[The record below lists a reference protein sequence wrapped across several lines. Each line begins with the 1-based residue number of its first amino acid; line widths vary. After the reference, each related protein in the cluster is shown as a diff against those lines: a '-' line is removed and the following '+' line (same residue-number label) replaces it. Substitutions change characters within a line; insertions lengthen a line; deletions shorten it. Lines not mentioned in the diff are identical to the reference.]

1 MQIGPTQDVR
11 GLKLRIGL
19 IAGWLI
25 RMTPP
30 CNQVV
35 KLVSEEMDH
44 PLPLGTKIKVRLH
57 FLICKWCERYREQLI
72 FIRSAMRRHPDKLE
86 GQDQPAAPSPSPE
99 AHERLKQAL
108 RQQQK
113 Q

>member
-1 MQIGPTQDVR
+1 MQIGPTQDVK

-30 CNQVV
+30 CSQVV
-35 KLVSEEMDH
+35 QLVSEEMDH
-44 PLPLGTKIKVRLH
+44 PLPLRTRLSIRFH
-57 FLICKWCERYREQLI
+57 FLICKWCERYRQQLI

-86 GQDQPAAPSPSPE
+86 GQDQPASATLSPE
-99 AHERLKQAL
+99 ARERLKQAL
-108 RQQQK
+108 HRQQAQ
-113 Q
+113 

>member
-1 MQIGPTQDVR
+1 MQIGPTQDVK

-30 CNQVV
+30 CSQVV
-35 KLVSEEMDH
+35 RLVSEDMDR
-44 PLPLGTKIKVRLH
+44 PLPLFTKAKVHLH
-57 FLICKWCERYREQLI
+57 FLICKWCERYRQQLI
-72 FIRSAMRRHPDKLE
+72 FIRSAMRQQPDKLM
-86 GQDQPAAPSPSPE
+86 DQESSAGLSPE
-99 AHERLKQAL
+99 ARERFKRAI
-108 RQQQK
+108 RQQQD